1 MAKVKQEKYSEKQD
15 LWQSRYDV
23 AVMNQETM
31 FARFAKW
38 YDLMYATVNDENV
51 ALWRSKVFIPILASK
66 VWNLVAKF
74 VNLKPG
80 FEVTVRDPEQA
91 PEDLK
96 ALADKVSKKLE
107 YDYNNPLLDEP
118 VRDKLLQPLI
128 DCIVTGT
135 GIAKVPWHTKTIE
148 RKKRIIRKDGTV
160 DLTKEEVTEQTYG
173 CNDIVPVNIFNVFV
187 APSSRNLYSAPWI
200 MIKEYKTLAE
210 LKRMNEE
217 SGMEMYK
224 NLDKLEDARAE
235 SDQFAVY
242 KKSRNRLT
250 NDQDP
255 IVSDTTVDMIP
266 IYECYERDSNM
277 IYTYADAGTKDNSK
291 MPWTEIRS
299 QKNPY
304 WHGKYPLVRFVLK
317 QRPYDFWGEGLFEV
331 TERLQYAVND
341 VFNHY
346 MDNWNLSVDGVFFI
360 EENSNVDD
368 FIIQPGGQITYR
380 GTKPEAAKLPEPNP
394 NSVNTVTQMIEK
406 SIEDATISSY
416 ATGLPSSSTDTT
428 QGTATGIMR
437 LQQAAGDIISFLK
450 SNFQQ
455 SINQIG
461 DMWLSNNQQYLDRD
475 ITLMENG
482 KASLVSPGD
491 FAYDMELRI
500 DDASME
506 PTSKEDQRTVFLQYI
521 QQTLQLQQASA
532 AQAQIAGT
540 KPLVL
545 DFEEL
550 FRQESEQFGIKTVD
564 KIIITPEE
572 LAEDQQEEAQM
583 QQDQMM
589 EQQEP
594 MQEPMSMEQMPE
606 QQEYGMQGQ
615 VAQLSPE
622 EQQATLE
629 QLTNEVEQEVG
640 RG

>member
-1 MAKVKQEKYSEKQD
+1 MKKKVEKYTEKQD
-15 LWQSRYDV
+15 MWQERYDI
-23 AVMNQETM
+23 AVSNQETM

-38 YDLMYATVNDENV
+38 YDLMYATVNDENI

-96 ALADKVSKKLE
+96 ALADKISKKLE
-107 YDYNNPLLDEP
+107 YDYDNPNLDEP
-118 VRDKLLQPLI
+118 IRDKLLQPLI
-128 DCIVTGT
+128 DAIVTGT
-135 GIAKVPWHTKTIE
+135 GIAKVPWHTKTVE
-148 RKKRIIRKDGTV
+148 RKKRIIGADGTV
-160 DLTKEEVTEQTYG
+160 DLTKEEVTKMTYG

-187 APSSRNLYSAPWI
+187 APASRNLYSAPWI
-200 MIKEYKTLAE
+200 MIKEYKTHAE
-210 LKRMNEE
+210 LEKMNDE
-217 SGMEMYK
+217 SGSEMYK
-224 NLDKLEDARAE
+224 NLDKLADARAD
-235 SDQFAVY
+235 SDQFAQY

-255 IVSDTTVDMIP
+255 IVSDKTLDMIP
-266 IYECYERDSNM
+266 IYECYERDSNK
-277 IYTYADAGTKDNSK
+277 IYTYADAGTKDAQA
-291 MPWTEIRS
+291 MPWVEIR
-299 QKNPY
+299 QQTNPY

-346 MDNWNLSVDGVFFI
+346 MDNWNLSVDGLFFI

-368 FIIQPGGQITYR
+368 FIVQPGGQIRYSQ
-380 GTKPEAAKLPEPNP
+380 TKPESSRIPEPNP

-416 ATGLPSSSTDTT
+416 ATGNPNSATDTT

-455 SINQIG
+455 SINTIG

-475 ITLMENG
+475 VTLMENG
-482 KASLVSPGD
+482 EASLVSPGD
-491 FAYDMELRI
+491 FGYEMELRI

-506 PTSKEDQRTVFLQYI
+506 PVSKEDQRQVYLQYI
-521 QQTLQLQQASA
+521 QQTMQLQQASA
-532 AQAQIAGT
+532 AQAQVAGT
-540 KPLVL
+540 DPLVL
-545 DFEEL
+545 DFQEL
-550 FRQESEQFGIKTVD
+550 FRQTSDQYGIKTVD
-564 KIIITPEE
+564 KIIITPEQLQE
-572 LAEDQQEEAQM
+572 EQEEKQQEMM
-583 QQDQMM
+583 Q
-589 EQQEP
+589 EQQ
-594 MQEPMSMEQMPE
+594 MNPE
-606 QQEYGMQGQ
+606 MQGEMQPEMQPEMPQDDIVNQ
-615 VAQLSPE
+615 VNQLTPE
-622 EQQATLE
+622 EQELALQE
-629 QLTNEVEQEVG
+629 LTSEVEEEITNGQ
-640 RG
+640 